1 MYEFDRYLSKQL
13 YSLLNILEVHLRNL
27 ILEVYLIEIEDREL
41 PPALFYLDKKIY
53 FQKEGESYKITSKK
67 RQNFNRLQAKFS
79 NSVNQ
84 KKNDE
89 NIKHNL
95 DKYGIIPAWVLFQKL
110 SFGELA
116 MFYTNTQTKNKK
128 LVCKKIESLISE
140 NIGKEIKVPKEIFES
155 WFNNIRYLRNKI
167 AHTDVIYGVNFTKSC
182 SGHASDK
189 EYLNRLQKFHY
200 QQRLI
205 TFLLAMQKLFMSMP
219 EYCRDIWN
227 STIEDIQVRANENS
241 SIKLARIGVLDNDMS
256 YLKI

>member
-1 MYEFDRYLSKQL
+1 M
-13 YSLLNILEVHLRNL
+13 
-27 ILEVYLIEIEDREL
+27 
-41 PPALFYLDKKIY
+41 Y

-95 DKYGIIPAWVLFQKL
+95 DKYGSILAWVLFQKL
-110 SFGELA
+110 SFGEIA

>member
-1 MYEFDRYLSKQL
+1 M
-13 YSLLNILEVHLRNL
+13 
-27 ILEVYLIEIEDREL
+27 
-41 PPALFYLDKKIY
+41 
-53 FQKEGESYKITSKK
+53 
-67 RQNFNRLQAKFS
+67 
-79 NSVNQ
+79 
-84 KKNDE
+84 
-89 NIKHNL
+89 
-95 DKYGIIPAWVLFQKL
+95 
-110 SFGELA
+110 
-116 MFYTNTQTKNKK
+116 
-128 LVCKKIESLISE
+128 ISE

-227 STIEDIQVRANENS
+227 STIEDIQVKANENS
-241 SIKLARIGVLDNDMS
+241 IIKLARIGVLD
-256 YLKI
+256 